1 LRTGDCQHTFSSCEE
16 YLLTDR
22 SYRPVTCAHF
32 FEAEMPAT
40 WIEETCFV
48 GCGQGD
54 AGAAR

>member
-1 LRTGDCQHTFSSCEE
+1 VKNT
-16 YLLTDR
+16 YYKR
-22 SYRPVTCAHF
+22 SYRPVTHAYCDA
-32 FEAEMPAT
+32 MCRVPAT